1 MKRSEIEM
9 ALNSYMEGSCE
20 AEENTPGE
28 VMTMDEKQ
36 LMDFDVLTPVE
47 GEVSD
52 ADLQI
57 LFVLNGSASVQVT
70 GTTLVLE
77 EKDFLIL
84 NPFQAYAVKM
94 DKSTLVMR
102 FRANV
107 RILSDYYDI
116 SKLEF
121 LGNSVEEASERHTVL
136 RNLLE
141 KCITYYYG
149 KKSDNG
155 RILLKLNSLYY
166 EIAELLISSFSIVRS
181 QTAEELE
188 GAEDESLIQEMTRYI
203 RMNYQSA
210 LKLEDLADHFFL
222 SPPYISRFFKKKLG
236 INFAKYLTDVR
247 LEEATKK
254 LEQTDN
260 SLTWIAM
267 DCGFPNLTAFNKAFR
282 EKYQMSPKQY
292 RAELKQTEQTQEH
305 TDKENRALAEF
316 QLLDYFEKNN
326 HIPGRE
332 FDEVEQVQAD
342 ASEYSILEKNWNK
355 MINIGG
361 IYLLLQKEIQDH
373 TLFLCK
379 TLGYEYVRI
388 WDLYE
393 QRMHINAGNKER
405 RYNFSRLD
413 TCLDFLSQNHIKPY
427 LELGFKPFILL
438 RNYEDYIFN
447 EEREIVFDEAEEYG
461 AFIRSLMKHLINR
474 YSSQELSA
482 WYFELWCDPRWFP
495 EGEPATYIEYFEE
508 AYQAIKELMPRAHV
522 GGAWDRSYG
531 IISFEHFIEIWSTRN
546 VQPDFL
552 SIYCYAPLL
561 REIMYNEQGLHA
573 LESERRERMRMHHI
587 TDGETVEPEQIRN
600 FQISSYVESRKRI
613 MLQYGMMM
621 PLLCSEWN
629 FTVINS
635 NVVNDSRFKGAYV
648 MKEIMN
654 MYQELG
660 MMGYWFGT
668 DQFAED
674 DDAPMLLNGRC
685 GLITHQGI
693 CKPAYWAILMMNR
706 LEDYLLKKT
715 EHTMV
720 TRNEFGS
727 YVIACHNYKPLDIQY
742 YVQKEMDV
750 RIESIPHFYEN
761 ETQLTLN
768 ITITGVKNGKYHI
781 KTRVVNSQYGGVQD
795 EWLRMG
801 KVAFLTQAD
810 VEYIDHMSRP
820 HITISEQIVTDQVL
834 RFSTKL
840 EAQEIQLIHAF
851 RYMEE

>member
-1 MKRSEIEM
+1 
-9 ALNSYMEGSCE
+9 
-20 AEENTPGE
+20 
-28 VMTMDEKQ
+28 MDEKQ
-36 LMDFDVLTPVE
+36 LMDFDVLTPAE

-57 LFVLNGSASVQVT
+57 LFVLNGSASVQMA
-70 GTTLVLE
+70 GTTLVLG

-84 NPFQAYAVKM
+84 NPFQMYAVKM

-149 KKSDNG
+149 KKGDNG

-181 QTAEELE
+181 QTPEDME
-188 GAEDESLIQEMTRYI
+188 GTEDESLIQEMTRYI

-236 INFAKYLTDVR
+236 INFAKYLSDVR

-292 RAELKQTEQTQEH
+292 RAELKQTEQIQEN
-305 TDKENRALAEF
+305 TEKENRALAEF

-332 FDEVEQVQAD
+332 FDEVEQIQAD
-342 ASEYSILEKNWNK
+342 ASDYSILEKNWNK

-373 TLFLCK
+373 TLFLCR
-379 TLGYEYVRI
+379 TLKFEYVRI

-393 QRMHINAGNKER
+393 KRMHINAGNKER

-413 TCLDFLSQNHIKPY
+413 ICLDFLTQNHIKPY

-438 RNYEDYIFN
+438 RNYEDYIFH
-447 EEREIVFDEAEEYG
+447 EERDILFDEAEEYG

-474 YSSQELSA
+474 YSSQELST

-495 EGEPATYIEYFEE
+495 EGEPATYIEYFEQ
-508 AYQAIKELMPRAHV
+508 AYQAIKELIPRAHV
-522 GGAWDRSYG
+522 GGAYDRSYG
-531 IISFEHFIEIWSTRN
+531 IISFEHFIQVWSTRN

-561 REIMYNEQGLHA
+561 REVMLNEQGNYVS
-573 LESERRERMRMHHI
+573 ESESREWRRMHHI
-587 TDGETVEPEQIRN
+587 TEEETVEPEHIKD
-600 FQISSYVESRKRI
+600 FQIMSYVENRKKI
-613 MLQYGMMM
+613 MFQYGMMM
-621 PLLCSEWN
+621 PLICSEWN

-635 NVVNDSRFKGAYV
+635 NVMNDSRFKGAYV
-648 MKEIMN
+648 MKEIMS
-654 MYQELG
+654 MYEELG

-693 CKPAYWAILMMNR
+693 CKPAYWAFLMMNR

-715 EHTMV
+715 EHTMI

-742 YVQKEMDV
+742 YVQNEMDV

-795 EWLRMG
+795 EWIRMG

-820 HITISEQIVTDQVL
+820 HITIAEQVVTDQVL
-834 RFSTKL
+834 RFSVKL

>member
-1 MKRSEIEM
+1 
-9 ALNSYMEGSCE
+9 ME
-20 AEENTPGE
+20 
-28 VMTMDEKQ
+28 EKQ
-36 LMDFDVLTPVE
+36 LMDFDVLTPIE
-47 GEVSD
+47 GEVSNEN
-52 ADLQI
+52 LQI
-57 LFVLNGSASVQVT
+57 LFVLNGSVSVQLA

-84 NPFQAYAVKM
+84 NPFQMYAVKM
-94 DKSTLVMR
+94 DKNALVMC

-121 LGNSVEEASERHTVL
+121 LGNSVEEASERHTIL

-149 KKSDNG
+149 KKGDNG

-181 QTAEELE
+181 QIPEELE

-236 INFAKYLTDVR
+236 INFAKYLADVR
-247 LEEATKK
+247 LEEAMKK

-292 RAELKQTEQTQEH
+292 RAELKQTEKKKEN

-332 FDEVEQVQAD
+332 FDEVEQIQAD

-379 TLGYEYVRI
+379 SLGFEYVRV

-393 QRMHINAGNKER
+393 KRMHINAGNKER

-447 EEREIVFDEAEEYG
+447 EEREIVFEEAEEYG

-495 EGEPATYIEYFEE
+495 GGEPATYIDYFEE
-508 AYQAIKELMPRAHV
+508 AYQAIKELIPRAHV
-522 GGAWDRSYG
+522 GGAYDRSYG
-531 IISFEHFIEIWSTRN
+531 IISFEHLVEVWSTRN
-546 VQPDFL
+546 AQPDFV
-552 SIYCYAPLL
+552 SVYCYAPLL
-561 REIMYNEQGLHA
+561 REVMYNEQGKHTSEN
-573 LESERRERMRMHHI
+573 ESRERMRMHQI
-587 TDGETVEPEQIRN
+587 TENETVAPEQIKD
-600 FQISSYVESRKRI
+600 FQISSYVESRKKI

-635 NVVNDSRFKGAYV
+635 NVLNDSRFKGAYV

-660 MMGYWFGT
+660 MLGYWFGT

-685 GLITHQGI
+685 GLITH
-693 CKPAYWAILMMNR
+693 
-706 LEDYLLKKT
+706 
-715 EHTMV
+715 
-720 TRNEFGS
+720 
-727 YVIACHNYKPLDIQY
+727 
-742 YVQKEMDV
+742 
-750 RIESIPHFYEN
+750 
-761 ETQLTLN
+761 
-768 ITITGVKNGKYHI
+768 
-781 KTRVVNSQYGGVQD
+781 
-795 EWLRMG
+795 
-801 KVAFLTQAD
+801 
-810 VEYIDHMSRP
+810 
-820 HITISEQIVTDQVL
+820 
-834 RFSTKL
+834 
-840 EAQEIQLIHAF
+840 
-851 RYMEE
+851 

>member
-1 MKRSEIEM
+1 
-9 ALNSYMEGSCE
+9 ME
-20 AEENTPGE
+20 
-28 VMTMDEKQ
+28 EKQ
-36 LMDFDVLTPVE
+36 LMDFDVLTLAE
-47 GEVSD
+47 GEISD
-52 ADLQI
+52 ENLQI
-57 LFVLNGSASVQVT
+57 LFVLNGNVSVQMAESILHL
-70 GTTLVLE
+70 G

-84 NPFQAYAVKM
+84 HPFQVYSVKT
-94 DKSTLVMR
+94 DKNSLVMR

-107 RILSDYYDI
+107 RMMSEYYDL

-121 LGNSVEEASERHTVL
+121 LGNSVEEASERHTIL

-149 KKSDNG
+149 KKGDNG

-181 QTAEELE
+181 QTSDSLE
-188 GAEDESLIQEMTRYI
+188 GEEDESLIQEMTRYI
-203 RMNYQSA
+203 HMNYQSA
-210 LKLEDLADHFFL
+210 LKLEDLAEHFFL

-236 INFAKYLTDVR
+236 INFAKYLSEVR

-254 LEQTDN
+254 LTQTEN

-282 EKYQMSPKQY
+282 EKYQVSPKQY
-292 RAELKQTEQTQEH
+292 RTELKQTEQKKEKA
-305 TDKENRALAEF
+305 DKESRALAEF

-326 HIPGRE
+326 HIQGRE
-332 FDEVEQVQAD
+332 FDETEQVVAD
-342 ASEYSILEKNWNK
+342 ASEYTILEKNWNK

-379 TLGYEYVRI
+379 TFGFEYVRI

-393 QRMHINAGNKER
+393 TRMHINAGNRER
-405 RYNFSRLD
+405 KYNFSRLD
-413 TCLDFLSQNHIKPY
+413 ICLDFLTQNHIKPY

-438 RNYEDYIFN
+438 RNYEDYIFH
-447 EEREIVFDEAEEYG
+447 EEREILFETAREYG
-461 AFIRSLMKHLINR
+461 IFIRSLIKHVINR
-474 YSSQELSA
+474 YSIKEISS

-495 EGEPATYIEYFEE
+495 DGEPATYIDYFEE
-508 AYQAIKELMPRAHV
+508 AYQAIKELVPQAHV
-522 GGAWDRSYG
+522 GGAYDRSYR
-531 IISFEHFIEIWSTRN
+531 IISFEHFIEVWSTRN
-546 VQPDFL
+546 IQPDFL
-552 SIYCYAPLL
+552 SLYCYAPLM
-561 REIMYNEQGLHA
+561 REVNYNERGTKKT
-573 LESERRERMRMHHI
+573 EMEYRELMRQMQV
-587 TDGETVEPEQIRN
+587 DEDEAVAPEEIKD
-600 FQISSYVESRKRI
+600 FQMRSYVETRKRI

-621 PLLCSEWN
+621 PMICSEWN

-635 NVVNDSRFKGAYV
+635 NVMNDSRFKGAYV
-648 MKEIMN
+648 MHEIMS

-693 CKPAYWAILMMNR
+693 CKPAYWAILMLNR
-706 LEDYLLKKT
+706 LENYLLTKT
-715 EHTMV
+715 EHIMV

-727 YVIACHNYKPLDIQY
+727 FVIACHNYKPLDIQY
-742 YVQKEMDV
+742 YVQKEKDV

-761 ETQLTLN
+761 SVQLTLN
-768 ITITGVKNGKYHI
+768 ITINGAKNGKYHV
-781 KTRVVNSQYGGVQD
+781 KTRVVNSKYGGVQD

-801 KVAFLTQAD
+801 KVAFLTTAD

-820 HITISEQIVTDQVL
+820 HITISEQEVMDHVL
-834 RFSTKL
+834 RFSVKL
-840 EAQEIQLIHAF
+840 EAQEILLIHAF
-851 RYMEE
+851 QYMEE

>member
-1 MKRSEIEM
+1 
-9 ALNSYMEGSCE
+9 
-20 AEENTPGE
+20 
-28 VMTMDEKQ
+28 MDEKQ
-36 LMDFDVLTPVE
+36 LMDFDVLTPAE

-57 LFVLNGSASVQVT
+57 LFVLNGSASVQMA

-84 NPFQAYAVKM
+84 NPFQLYTVKM
-94 DKSTLVMR
+94 DKNALVMR

-116 SKLEF
+116 NKLEF

-254 LEQTDN
+254 LEQTGN

-326 HIPGRE
+326 HIPGQE
-332 FDEVEQVQAD
+332 FDEVEQVQVD
-342 ASEYSILEKNWNK
+342 TSEYSILEKNWNK

-413 TCLDFLSQNHIKPY
+413 SCLDFLSQNHIKPY

-438 RNYEDYIFN
+438 RNYEDYIFH
-447 EEREIVFDEAEEYG
+447 EERDILFDEAEEYG

-474 YSSQELSA
+474 YSSQELST

-495 EGEPATYIEYFEE
+495 KGEPATYIEYFEE
-508 AYQAIKELMPRAHV
+508 AYQAIKELIPRAHV

-531 IISFEHFIEIWSTRN
+531 IISFEHFIEVWSTRN

-561 REIMYNEQGLHA
+561 REVMLNEQGMHVT
-573 LESERRERMRMHHI
+573 ESERREWRHMHHI
-587 TDGETVEPEQIRN
+587 TDEETVEPEQIKD
-600 FQISSYVESRKRI
+600 FQIMSYVESRKRI

-635 NVVNDSRFKGAYV
+635 NVMNDSRFKGAYV
-648 MKEIMN
+648 MKEIMS
-654 MYQELG
+654 MYEELG

-693 CKPAYWAILMMNR
+693 CKPAYWAIQMMNR

-715 EHTMV
+715 EHTMI
-720 TRNEFGS
+720 TRNEYGS

-820 HITISEQIVTDQVL
+820 HITIAEQVVTDQVL
-834 RFSTKL
+834 RFSVKL

>member
-1 MKRSEIEM
+1 
-9 ALNSYMEGSCE
+9 
-20 AEENTPGE
+20 
-28 VMTMDEKQ
+28 MDEKQ
-36 LMDFDVLTPVE
+36 LMDFDVLTPAE

-57 LFVLNGSASVQVT
+57 LFVLNGSASVQMA
-70 GTTLVLE
+70 GTTLVLG

-84 NPFQAYAVKM
+84 NPFQMYAVKM

-149 KKSDNG
+149 KKGDNG

-181 QTAEELE
+181 QTPEDME
-188 GAEDESLIQEMTRYI
+188 GTEDESLIQEMTRYI

-236 INFAKYLTDVR
+236 INFAKYLSDVR

-292 RAELKQTEQTQEH
+292 RAELKQTEQIQEN
-305 TDKENRALAEF
+305 TEKENRALAEF

-332 FDEVEQVQAD
+332 FDEVEQIQAD
-342 ASEYSILEKNWNK
+342 ASDYSILEKNWNK

-373 TLFLCK
+373 TLFLCR
-379 TLGYEYVRI
+379 TLKFEYVRI

-393 QRMHINAGNKER
+393 KRMHINAGNKER

-413 TCLDFLSQNHIKPY
+413 ICLDFLTQNHIKPY

-438 RNYEDYIFN
+438 RNYEDYIFH
-447 EEREIVFDEAEEYG
+447 EEREILFDEAEEYG

-474 YSSQELSA
+474 YSSQELSN

-495 EGEPATYIEYFEE
+495 EGEPATYIEYFEQ
-508 AYQAIKELMPRAHV
+508 AYQAIKELIPRAHV
-522 GGAWDRSYG
+522 GGAYDRSYG
-531 IISFEHFIEIWSTRN
+531 IISFEHFIQVWSTRN

-561 REIMYNEQGLHA
+561 REVIANEQGRTSETER
-573 LESERRERMRMHHI
+573 ESRERMHQI
-587 TDGETVEPEQIRN
+587 SEEETVAPEDIKD
-600 FQISSYVESRKRI
+600 FQIMSYVESRKRI
-613 MLQYGMMM
+613 MFQYGMMM

-635 NVVNDSRFKGAYV
+635 NVMNDSRFKGAYV
-648 MKEIMN
+648 MKEIMG
-654 MYQELG
+654 MYEELG

-715 EHTMV
+715 EHTMI

-742 YVQKEMDV
+742 YVQNEMDV

-795 EWLRMG
+795 EWIRMG

-820 HITISEQIVTDQVL
+820 HITIAEQVVTDQVL
-834 RFSTKL
+834 RFSVKL

>member
-1 MKRSEIEM
+1 
-9 ALNSYMEGSCE
+9 
-20 AEENTPGE
+20 
-28 VMTMDEKQ
+28 MDEKQ
-36 LMDFDVLTPVE
+36 LMDFDVMTPVE

-57 LFVLNGSASVQVT
+57 LFILNGSASVQMA
-70 GTTLVLE
+70 GTMLVLE

-84 NPFQAYAVKM
+84 NPYQVYAVKM
-94 DKSTLVMR
+94 EKSALVMR
-102 FRANV
+102 FRTNV

-121 LGNSVEEASERHTVL
+121 LGNSVEEASERHTIL

-149 KKSDNG
+149 KKGDNG

-166 EIAELLISSFSIVRS
+166 EIAELLISSFSIVRN

-188 GAEDESLIQEMTRYI
+188 GTEDESLIREMTRYI

-282 EKYQMSPKQY
+282 EKYQTSPKQY
-292 RAELKQTEQTQEH
+292 RAQLKVTEQKQEH
-305 TDKENRALAEF
+305 MDKENRALAEF

-326 HIPGRE
+326 HIPGLE
-332 FDEVEQVQAD
+332 LDEVEHIQAD
-342 ASEYSILEKNWNK
+342 ASDYTILEKNWNK

-373 TLFLCK
+373 TLFLCR
-379 TLGYEYVRI
+379 TLKFEYVRI

-393 QRMHINAGNKER
+393 KRMHINAGNKEH

-413 TCLDFLSQNHIKPY
+413 ICLDFLTQNHIKPY

-438 RNYEDYIFN
+438 RNYEDYIFH
-447 EEREIVFDEAEEYG
+447 EERDILFDEAEEYG

-474 YSSQELSA
+474 YSSQELST

-495 EGEPATYIEYFEE
+495 EGEPATYIQYFEQ
-508 AYQAIKELMPRAHV
+508 AYQAIKELIPRANV
-522 GGAWDRSYG
+522 GGAYDRSYG
-531 IISFEHFIEIWSTRN
+531 IISFEHFIQVWSTRN

-561 REIMYNEQGLHA
+561 REVMYNENGMHA
-573 LESERRERMRMHHI
+573 SEKEILERIRIHQISEA
-587 TDGETVEPEQIRN
+587 ETVEPEQIKD
-600 FQISSYVESRKRI
+600 FQISSYVENRKRI
-613 MLQYGMMM
+613 MFQYGMMM
-621 PLLCSEWN
+621 PLICSEWN

-635 NVVNDSRFKGAYV
+635 NVMNDSRFKGAYV
-648 MKEIMN
+648 MKEIMA
-654 MYQELG
+654 MYEELG

-693 CKPAYWAILMMNR
+693 CKPAYWAIFMMNR

-715 EHTMV
+715 EHTMI

-727 YVIACHNYKPLDIQY
+727 YVIACHNYRPLDIQY

-820 HITISEQIVTDQVL
+820 HITIAEQVVTDQVL
-834 RFSTKL
+834 RFSAKL

>member
-1 MKRSEIEM
+1 
-9 ALNSYMEGSCE
+9 ME
-20 AEENTPGE
+20 
-28 VMTMDEKQ
+28 EKQ
-36 LMDFDVLTPVE
+36 LMDFDVLTLTD
-47 GEVSD
+47 GELSD
-52 ADLQI
+52 ENLQI
-57 LFVLNGSASVQVT
+57 LFVLNGTISVQM
-70 GTTLVLE
+70 GESVLRLG

-84 NPFQAYAVKM
+84 NPFETYPVKM
-94 DKSTLVMR
+94 DRNCLVMR

-107 RILSDYYDI
+107 RMMSEYYDI

-121 LGNSVEEASERHTVL
+121 LGNSVEEASERHTIL
-136 RNLLE
+136 RNLLD

-149 KKSDNG
+149 KKGDNG

-181 QTAEELE
+181 QTPESMD

-203 RMNYQSA
+203 RMNYQAA
-210 LKLEDLADHFFL
+210 LKLEDLAEHFFL

-236 INFAKYLTDVR
+236 INFAKYLSEVR

-254 LEQTDN
+254 LTQTEN

-267 DCGFPNLTAFNKAFR
+267 DCGFPNLAAFNKAFR
-282 EKYQMSPKQY
+282 EKYQISPKQY
-292 RAELKQTEQTQEH
+292 RAELRQTEEKKKKEK
-305 TDKENRALAEF
+305 KENRALAEF

-332 FDEVEQVQAD
+332 FDEVEQVVAD
-342 ASEYSILEKNWNK
+342 TAEYTILEKNWNK

-379 TLGYEYVRI
+379 TLGFEYVRV

-393 QRMHINAGNKER
+393 RRMHINAGSREKK
-405 RYNFSRLD
+405 YNFSRLD
-413 TCLDFLSQNHIKPY
+413 NCLDFLTQNHIKPY

-438 RNYEDYIFN
+438 RSYEDYIFH
-447 EEREIVFDEAEEYG
+447 EEREILFEEAREYG
-461 AFIRSLMKHLINR
+461 IFIRSLIKHVINR
-474 YSSQELSA
+474 YSIQEVST

-495 EGEPATYIEYFEE
+495 NGEPETYIDYFEE
-508 AYQAIKELMPRAHV
+508 AYQAIKELVPRAHV
-522 GGAWDRSYG
+522 GGAYDRSYG
-531 IISFEHFIEIWSTRN
+531 IISFEEFIRAWSTRN
-546 VQPDFL
+546 IQPDFL
-552 SIYCYAPLL
+552 SVYCYAPLM
-561 REIMYNEQGLHA
+561 REVRYNEKGIRGTEEKFRELDRQLH
-573 LESERRERMRMHHI
+573 LEE
-587 TDGETVEPEQIRN
+587 DETVAPEKIKDFQIR
-600 FQISSYVESRKRI
+600 SYVESRKQI
-613 MLQYGMMM
+613 LLQYGMMM
-621 PLLCSEWN
+621 PVICSEWN

-635 NVVNDSRFKGAYV
+635 NVMNDSRFKGAYV
-648 MKEIMN
+648 MHEIMS
-654 MYQELG
+654 MFHDIG

-693 CKPAYWAILMMNR
+693 CKPAYWAILMLNR
-706 LEDYLLKKT
+706 LEDYLLTST

-742 YVQKEMDV
+742 YVQKEKDV

-761 ETQLTLN
+761 TVQLILN
-768 ITITGVKNGKYHI
+768 ITINGVKNGKYHV
-781 KTRVVNSQYGGVQD
+781 KTRVVNSKYGGVQD

-801 KVAFLTQAD
+801 KVAFLTTAD

-820 HITISEQIVTDQVL
+820 HITISEQEVTDHVM
-834 RFSTKL
+834 RFNVKL
-840 EAQEIQLIHAF
+840 EAQEILLIHAF
-851 RYMEE
+851 QYMEE

>member
-1 MKRSEIEM
+1 
-9 ALNSYMEGSCE
+9 ME
-20 AEENTPGE
+20 
-28 VMTMDEKQ
+28 EKQ
-36 LMDFDVLTPVE
+36 LMDFDVLTLGE
-47 GEVSD
+47 GETAD
-52 ADLQI
+52 EDLQI
-57 LFVLNGSASVQVT
+57 LFVLNGTVSVQMAESILHL
-70 GTTLVLE
+70 G

-84 NPFQAYAVKM
+84 HPFQVYSVKM
-94 DKSTLVMR
+94 DKNSLVMR

-107 RILSDYYDI
+107 RMMSEYYDL

-121 LGNSVEEASERHTVL
+121 LGNSVEEASERHTIL

-149 KKSDNG
+149 KKGNNG

-181 QTAEELE
+181 QTSDSLE
-188 GAEDESLIQEMTRYI
+188 GEEDESLIQEMTRYI
-203 RMNYQSA
+203 HMNYQSA
-210 LKLEDLADHFFL
+210 LKLEDLAEHFFL

-236 INFAKYLTDVR
+236 INFAKYLSEVR

-254 LEQTDN
+254 LTQTEN

-282 EKYQMSPKQY
+282 EKYQVSPKQY
-292 RAELKQTEQTQEH
+292 RTELKQTEQKKEKA
-305 TDKENRALAEF
+305 DKESRALAEF

-326 HIPGRE
+326 HIQGQE
-332 FDEVEQVQAD
+332 FDETEQVVAD
-342 ASEYSILEKNWNK
+342 ASEYTILEKNWNK

-379 TLGYEYVRI
+379 TLGFEYVRI

-393 QRMHINAGNKER
+393 TRMHINAGNRER
-405 RYNFSRLD
+405 KYNFSRLD
-413 TCLDFLSQNHIKPY
+413 ICLDFLTQNHIKPY

-438 RNYEDYIFN
+438 RSYQDYIFN
-447 EEREIVFDEAEEYG
+447 EEREI
-461 AFIRSLMKHLINR
+461 L
-474 YSSQELSA
+474 
-482 WYFELWCDPRWFP
+482 
-495 EGEPATYIEYFEE
+495 FEE
-508 AYQAIKELMPRAHV
+508 AYQAIKELAPQAHV
-522 GGAWDRSYG
+522 GGDYDRSYG
-531 IISFEHFIEIWSTRN
+531 IISFEHFIEVWSTRN
-546 VQPDFL
+546 IQPDFL
-552 SIYCYAPLL
+552 SLYCYAPLM
-561 REIMYNEQGLHA
+561 REVTYKEKEIEVTENTYREMMRQMHINEEA
-573 LESERRERMRMHHI
+573 
-587 TDGETVEPEQIRN
+587 VAPEEIKD
-600 FQISSYVESRKRI
+600 FQMSSYVETRKRI

-621 PLLCSEWN
+621 PMICSEWN
-629 FTVINS
+629 FTVINA
-635 NVVNDSRFKGAYV
+635 NVMNDSRFKGAYV
-648 MKEIMN
+648 MHEIMS

-693 CKPAYWAILMMNR
+693 CKPAYWAILMLNR
-706 LEDYLLKKT
+706 LENYLLTKT

-742 YVQKEMDV
+742 YVQKEKDV

-761 ETQLTLN
+761 SVQLTLN
-768 ITITGVKNGKYHI
+768 ITINGAKNGKYHV
-781 KTRVVNSQYGGVQD
+781 KTRVVNSKYGGVQD

-801 KVAFLTQAD
+801 KVAFLTTAD

-820 HITISEQIVTDQVL
+820 HITISEQEVMDHVL
-834 RFSTKL
+834 RFSVKL
-840 EAQEIQLIHAF
+840 EAQEILLIHAF
-851 RYMEE
+851 QYMEE